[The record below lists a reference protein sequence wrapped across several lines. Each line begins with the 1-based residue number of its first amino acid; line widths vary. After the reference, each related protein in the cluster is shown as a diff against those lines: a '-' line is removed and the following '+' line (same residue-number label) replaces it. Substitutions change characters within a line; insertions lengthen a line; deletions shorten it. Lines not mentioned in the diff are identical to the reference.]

1 MYFIVFADL
10 NYTFIQFQHCTMVS
24 STNGSTEV
32 KKPFQRLPTGVVP
45 SHYEIFLKPNLS
57 DLNFIGN
64 INVELDVVQQ
74 TSELICNA
82 VDLKID
88 GVKVNGKTFTFE
100 SHITQNFVSRTT
112 FVRKGKY
119 CLVLLQ
125 VPKCCVPAQKFN
137 CI

>member
-88 GVKVNGKTFTFE
+88 GVKVNGKTSTFE
-100 SHITQNFVSRTT
+100 SHTYVIYKIKFQEPTL
-112 FVRKGKY
+112 VRKIK
-119 CLVLLQ
+119 
-125 VPKCCVPAQKFN
+125 
-137 CI
+137 

>member
-64 INVELDVVQQ
+64 INVELEVVQQ

-100 SHITQNFVSRTT
+100 SQNYFKWKSSFGVVQKVLDTT
-112 FVRKGKY
+112 TRLICK
-119 CLVLLQ
+119 
-125 VPKCCVPAQKFN
+125 N
-137 CI
+137 TN

>member
-74 TSELICNA
+74 TSE
-82 VDLKID
+82 
-88 GVKVNGKTFTFE
+88 FTFSLQYYGKLGE
-100 SHITQNFVSRTT
+100 DKMYLTMSHCVIS
-112 FVRKGKY
+112 FVRSFHSYLQDAKKVRKRIFKY
-119 CLVLLQ
+119 LSLQ
-125 VPKCCVPAQKFN
+125 
-137 CI
+137 ISGYS

>member
-100 SHITQNFVSRTT
+100 SHNTQNYLMEIVFW
-112 FVRKGKY
+112 
-119 CLVLLQ
+119 
-125 VPKCCVPAQKFN
+125 CCTKSLGHKIN
-137 CI
+137 M